1 MKKVLITALLVSL
14 ALGAFAQAI
23 DTSLIDV
30 SKAELNLAGPDS
42 VYITNVYYGG
52 ARLSVLLRYNDGT
65 GATIYG
71 PYFDD
76 SKLLLDSFELGEASI
91 RQTSRDTLVVS
102 DLILYGSGVSGR
114 LKYDGVYTLDLTSWW
129 QSETPVTADA
139 QVATLTAQIATA
151 QTRYEQE
158 LTATKAKYANDIA
171 EAEAE
176 SAETIADLEA
186 AVRAEQAEIRRLES
200 RISMGGGGMAATP
213 GAAAGSS
220 IDPASVD
227 ISQLDVSDAMMH
239 LAGPDTIYV
248 TDIEYGGVPM
258 SIILK
263 YDGMQGALI
272 YGPYFED
279 NKFLLDSFELG
290 YAKLRL
296 QGSDTLVISDLL
308 LYGTGVLGRFE
319 YDGVYTL
326 NLANWW
332 QTSGPMTNEMR
343 IAELQAQ
350 SDTSELMANIKAAE
364 TERDEA
370 LADLAAAEAESA
382 EALADLSAAKLE
394 TKLAEISDLVENSY
408 ERAITAIG
416 ADMTSLSD
424 RTDTGIGELVSE
436 QKTTT
441 YEIVKALVEDR
452 QSIELLRQ
460 RNKLFII
467 IASITGAAAIGSALM
482 VLSLLLG

>member
-1 MKKVLITALLVSL
+1 
-14 ALGAFAQAI
+14 
-23 DTSLIDV
+23 
-30 SKAELNLAGPDS
+30 
-42 VYITNVYYGG
+42 
-52 ARLSVLLRYNDGT
+52 
-65 GATIYG
+65 
-71 PYFDD
+71 
-76 SKLLLDSFELGEASI
+76 
-91 RQTSRDTLVVS
+91 
-102 DLILYGSGVSGR
+102 
-114 LKYDGVYTLDLTSWW
+114 
-129 QSETPVTADA
+129 
-139 QVATLTAQIATA
+139 
-151 QTRYEQE
+151 
-158 LTATKAKYANDIA
+158 
-171 EAEAE
+171 
-176 SAETIADLEA
+176 
-186 AVRAEQAEIRRLES
+186 
-200 RISMGGGGMAATP
+200 MAATP